1 MYDRASIEL
10 KQHWAHM
17 VKTSKKKTTGTTA
30 RKTTPKTTLS
40 AKPKTP
46 VKTAAPVVSPVT
58 LVEPKV
64 VTPAEPV
71 VTAGSMRKPDLI
83 SSVVARTG
91 AKPRGVKPIVDAV
104 LATLGEAIA
113 DGQELNL
120 PPMGKL
126 KLQRTKETDKARI
139 TIAKLRQPKV

>member
-1 MYDRASIEL
+1 
-10 KQHWAHM
+10 M
-17 VKTSKKKTTGTTA
+17 VKTTKKKTAGA
-30 RKTTPKTTLS
+30 ATPKTTPAVKS
-40 AKPKTP
+40 TP
-46 VKTAAPVVSPVT
+46 VVKTAAPVVVPAT
-58 LVEPKV
+58 PVEPKV

-91 AKPRGVKPIVDAV
+91 AKPRDVKPIVDAV

-120 PPMGKL
+120 PPLGKL
-126 KLQRTKETDKARI
+126 KLQRAKVTDKARI
-139 TIAKLRQPKV
+139 TIAKLRQPIV